1 MTKVNHDFCYQFVQ
15 VAYAYHILL
24 TSTSLKSIEPQLY
37 FNGQLTVKDPHLYS
51 YLCQKFYLIIMLS
64 FICRWHIEQQ
74 VKYRCLKWTK
84 YRTTDPTYCEN
95 YNLWIDSVTKTFSGM
110 LVLLKADYRINSLSR
125 GDLVEGWKQNGSKCY
140 WITKQIKPF
149 HIHPSL

>member
-1 MTKVNHDFCYQFVQ
+1 VSQSHPACNPPITQSINLHNKWQKSIMIFVINLCRWLTLTIYCLLLQALNQLNHNS
-15 VAYAYHILL
+15 
-24 TSTSLKSIEPQLY
+24 TSSTSLKSIEPQLY

-110 LVLLKADYRINSLSR
+110 LVL
-125 GDLVEGWKQNGSKCY
+125 
-140 WITKQIKPF
+140 
-149 HIHPSL
+149 